1 MDGLVIPFIYPKPLN
16 ITDFLMPALLLLSNH
31 INCAGAKLSNSP
43 KFFTN
48 YFILICYLILSIYQ
62 VCKDP
67 QSNAAGWVTLL
78 VYFVGYLSAI
88 SISIKYNFDQTYFEI
103 TVSIISVVNC
113 LLLYEFSNQKIL
125 ALLIF
130 ALLLLC
136 IQSFIETRNN
146 RLRLSFLIV
155 CIISSNFFPTST
167 RLQNWFEGNGMRL
180 SINLINNLHFN
191 TLGWQKSE
199 MQITQLELQ
208 NILGKYDFSNVSD
221 LCLFDNLHFN
231 SRLLLSF
238 PVSYSSTIVGRK
250 RLDELPQK
258 DLNKLLVSYDQIE
271 QKLFEEWI
279 DKKRFAYLIEGV
291 KPWEIDINHRL
302 L

>member
-1 MDGLVIPFIYPKPLN
+1 
-16 ITDFLMPALLLLSNH
+16 
-31 INCAGAKLSNSP
+31 
-43 KFFTN
+43 
-48 YFILICYLILSIYQ
+48 
-62 VCKDP
+62 
-67 QSNAAGWVTLL
+67 
-78 VYFVGYLSAI
+78 
-88 SISIKYNFDQTYFEI
+88 
-103 TVSIISVVNC
+103 
-113 LLLYEFSNQKIL
+113 
-125 ALLIF
+125 
-130 ALLLLC
+130 
-136 IQSFIETRNN
+136 
-146 RLRLSFLIV
+146 
-155 CIISSNFFPTST
+155 
-167 RLQNWFEGNGMRL
+167 MRL

-279 DKKRFAYLIEGV
+279 DKKRFAYLIEG
-291 KPWEIDINHRL
+291 
-302 L
+302 